1 MIKYT
6 IDMKLNDEYGPDYLN
21 AIQEYIC
28 IELYNTMNEKDVLDL
43 HIINWNLPLNLGLYR
58 HSLHKIIP
66 NLIKRLKDGISIQEI
81 NNITNPDE
89 ISTYY

>member
-6 IDMKLNDEYGPDYLN
+6 IDMKLYDEFGPDFLN
-21 AIQEYIC
+21 AIEDYIC
-28 IELYNTMNEKDVLDL
+28 VELYNTMNDKDVLDL

-66 NLIKRLKDGISIQEI
+66 NLIKRLKNGLSDTEKNSILFQE
-81 NNITNPDE
+81 E
-89 ISTYY
+89 